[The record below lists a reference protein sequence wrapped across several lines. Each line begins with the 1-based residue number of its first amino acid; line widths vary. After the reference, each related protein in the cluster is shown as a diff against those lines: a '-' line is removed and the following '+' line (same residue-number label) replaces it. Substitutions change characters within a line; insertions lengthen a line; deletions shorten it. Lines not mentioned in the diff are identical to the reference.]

1 MKTKAGLRRKIDKT
15 TALAAEKAW
24 VDRKEEESEVGE
36 QRWSKRLT
44 RDTHSVPTSGAPSH
58 SSWTGM

>member
-1 MKTKAGLRRKIDKT
+1 MKTKTGLRREIDKT
-15 TALAAEKAW
+15 TALAAEKVW

-44 RDTHSVPTSGAPSH
+44 RDTYSVPTSGAPSH
-58 SSWTGM
+58 PSWTSM